1 MQFCYST
8 VQITQ
13 GIFLHCMIHENTRWS
28 FQTVSANVV
37 EGAIAVSPYASYTK
51 EKSNSQL
58 YYNLLQSCKDAVVPS
73 NNIVAPPL
81 KIVSMYFSPL
91 LLLLTAYSLYCL
103 FEKIHRGHKTIFLL
117 LFPILI
123 PDSDFFHLSLCFL
136 YLSLVSNISLYGLFL
151 LFASSGKTG
160 HLSVSA

>member
-117 LFPILI
+117 LCFQFLFLTVT
-123 PDSDFFHLSLCFL
+123 SFTSLYTSSTSLWFQISPFMVSSCFL
-136 YLSLVSNISLYGLFL
+136 PLQGRLG
-151 LFASSGKTG
+151 T
-160 HLSVSA
+160 